1 MDKYRELLLDEK
13 KFYNFFRMSVS
24 SFECL
29 LKSLEPHIRKNYTN
43 MRNPVEPVEMLGITL
58 SFGAP
63 EPDFDVSFNF
73 FEYLKYLGS
82 GNSITDLHF
91 KFKRGKSTI
100 AYIIQRRSLE
110 CRDINFVLI
119 AELAVQENLESP
131 LK

>member
-1 MDKYRELLLDEK
+1 SSVHTARCVALRRRNANILTHSRPHGRCSVTMTQSTFRRRSGDAQL
-13 KFYNFFRMSVS
+13 RMSVS

-58 SFGAP
+58 R
-63 EPDFDVSFNF
+63 
-73 FEYLKYLGS
+73 YLGS

-100 AYIIQRRSLE
+100 AYIIQR
-110 CRDINFVLI
+110 V
-119 AELAVQENLESP
+119 
-131 LK
+131 